1 MSMDLAVLQAVA
13 RELDEELRGGFI
25 NKIYQPLPRDIV
37 LAVRLSGGGGRKL
50 VLSAD
55 PRLGRIHLTTLRIP
69 NPPRPPRLCAFLR
82 AHVQGGRICEIR
94 AAPTDRVVRISTVRG
109 QSPTRSEHDIVL
121 ELLGRDSNILVVD
134 RSSNL
139 IVECLHRIPWKE
151 TGSRAVMPGI
161 EYSSPPGRPDPT
173 LISRVQ
179 DRESAPAPGIT
190 RDPQGRKRLTD
201 RAVAG
206 RDMIFSSMNEAADSL
221 YGEKVEK
228 LLLEAARREA
238 ASPLKARIRS
248 LDRRLEKIEADE
260 RRLEV
265 FAAYEHEGELLKGN
279 LHRMKKGM
287 DRIEVEDWS
296 TGRPLSIALDPRLSP
311 VENMEHMF
319 RKAAKARR
327 GRSRVK
333 QRLEETK
340 EEKRAL
346 EELLY
351 FVERAVDHE
360 ELEDIAALAG
370 PRKNETGR
378 HRESRPKEA
387 GPAPEPFY
395 TFRSPSGKSVLVG
408 KSARGN
414 DFLLRKKASKEDLW
428 LHVNNLPGAHVLLR
442 TEGREESPED
452 IAYCAR
458 LAVEHSKA
466 RGKGKTD
473 VIVARVKDL
482 ERPKGALPGQVRV
495 KHYWTIVAEAS
506 EG

>member
-1 MSMDLAVLQAVA
+1 MSMDLAILQAIA

-37 LAVRLSGGGGRKL
+37 LAVRVSRGGGRKL

-55 PRLGRIHLTTLRIP
+55 PRLGRIHLTTLKIP
-69 NPPRPPRLCAFLR
+69 NPPRPPRLCSFLR
-82 AHVQGGRICEIR
+82 AHVQGGRITEIQ

-109 QSPTRSEHDIVL
+109 RSDTRSEHDIVL

-139 IVECLHRIPWKE
+139 ILECLHRIPWKE
-151 TGSRAVMPGI
+151 TGSRKVIPGVV
-161 EYSSPPGRPDPT
+161 YTSPPARPDPT

-179 DRESAPAPGIT
+179 DRASVPSPGIT
-190 RDPQGRKRLTD
+190 TDPQGRKRLTD
-201 RAVAG
+201 RAMVG

-228 LLLEAARREA
+228 LLLEAARRDA
-238 ASPLKARIRS
+238 ASPLKAKIRS
-248 LDRRLEKIEADE
+248 VDRRLEKIEADAS
-260 RRLEV
+260 RLEV

-287 DRIEVEDWS
+287 ARIEVEDWS
-296 TGRPLSIALDPRLSP
+296 TGRPISIVLDPRLSP

-333 QRLEETK
+333 QRLDETK

-346 EELLY
+346 QELVY

-360 ELEDIAALAG
+360 ELEEIAALTG
-370 PRKNETGR
+370 PRKDVAGWKQD
-378 HRESRPKEA
+378 SRLKEA
-387 GPAPEPFY
+387 GPASEPFH

-408 KSARGN
+408 RSTRGN
-414 DFLLRKKASKEDLW
+414 DVLLRNKASKEDLW
-428 LHVNNLPGAHVLLR
+428 LHVKDVPGAHVLLR
-442 TEGREESPED
+442 TEGKEESPED

-466 RGKGKTD
+466 RGKGRTD
-473 VIVARVKDL
+473 VIVARIKDL

-495 KHYWTIVAEAS
+495 KRYRTIVAEAS